1 MKKLLTLA
9 LSVVMFCL
17 FAVQTQAQTQTA
29 VLTSTTEHT
38 WSAPATGTWRVT
50 KIEVWGGGG
59 GGASATNARTVGS
72 GGGSGAYA
80 AYTTP
85 FIMTAEPLYFQVG
98 AGGAAGARG
107 ETTYVKL
114 NANSTDYLARA
125 TGGYGGNSAQIAGTG
140 SSSTSSANANTSRA
154 QALDGT
160 TKTQGNTGGN
170 GSISRTRSGNI
181 FNYTYTFS
189 GKSGIGG
196 ANVNGEAG
204 GAEVSLN
211 NNQASSGN
219 TSNNAGTGGS
229 GALNTKT
236 SNDNSAV
243 GGSGANGQVII
254 TYERLMNIRLDY
266 NDGATPKDSFYVTL
280 NQTYG
285 NNLPDLSNTREHYI
299 FVGWFNGNTQV
310 YSTTSHTTT
319 DDITLVAH
327 WAYAGAITTATFP
340 LAAPCGD
347 YTVSEATPHG
357 YDGTVIYSW
366 KYTVNGGAEQSL
378 DVDKKE
384 LTQADFSQLNQMGG
398 QYVFTRYVT
407 AENQT
412 VASEGTYTI
421 TVPSLSSAGEISTA
435 DIFICTNAEFTIN
448 SVSEATTD
456 YNIEPTYSWICT
468 KVGGSESTIDMNS
481 PSYTTKL
488 LEDGI
493 YVFKRC
499 ATLGCAVPDTSAG
512 SYRLVVKNLSSYTPP
527 TITANFTELCEG
539 GKIEIESANYE
550 LPDVDQNN
558 NYPTF
563 RWMISEDGGSNFS
576 PLQGFYGKKL
586 DLVINNDGDYS
597 FYLDL
602 TYFGNSQCVI
612 STAKANLK
620 VWDDPTIGAPTI
632 NTTTPICPNSEV
644 TMTAGTI
651 QGGVGSYTYTWEFLP
666 AGGDVDNDWV
676 DTAATQATYSS
687 NADGDEITA
696 GNFLVTGDVKYRTK
710 ISNAQGCDYT
720 SVPAALSIKE
730 LPIPTVS
737 QAMDVCPA
745 PGDTAFTTMVTTT
758 DPSYELRWFA
768 NATSTT
774 SIEAPT
780 TSLVNEDVFTYYVAQ
795 YNPTDGC
802 LGARVPVTL
811 TITYTAHLGHDNGN
825 LDQTVCQYGDI
836 ENVTFSHSGDCAPQ
850 VTFKKD
856 GQDINQIA
864 GVTVTTANGITTIA
878 GAPEEA
884 GTFTYH
890 VELHPDAQT
899 VCAAPNDFDG
909 TILVNPVYNVT
920 VDTTICSGS
929 VTISD
934 NNSHSYTFNESGS
947 YTKTLEAVT
956 GCDSVVTV
964 NLYVHEWNQ
973 FGFEDNENLIAGWTS
988 FSSVN
993 SPINADVTG
1002 SVSGSQ
1008 ITYSGWNGS
1017 NSNSQGNLSPSTSS
1031 MITAGGSSLGLIN
1044 HNSRD
1049 LNNGKSIVLKT
1060 NTTGYGN
1067 LKLHFD
1073 YGAQRTYAWLTYSDN
1088 DKAFTSIKFYYSLD
1102 GTNWTA
1108 FTQQGLT
1115 VQLEQAEVTY
1125 GSHDVNISNLSGYNA
1140 DNAQNLYIK
1149 FEFDGAAVST
1159 GIRTNYFLLD
1169 NICISGTKVI
1179 DELEISREDETKPC
1193 CTNQP
1198 LTLMATEP
1206 YTNTNV
1212 EPAVQTPIIY
1222 KWERIVGGVSTV
1234 LDETSYVLIDNDVQ
1248 EGDYQY
1254 VVSVGEAPCGKS
1266 DTLNV
1271 HGIKPAYRLDIVRH
1285 GTVCSNEVD
1294 KVSNITF
1301 TDDCQYVDGMFIV
1314 TPTAD
1319 EMRTPGT
1326 YTCQLSIPT
1335 TENPCDSVITLE
1347 LEVLKA
1353 FDTTVVANICLGETY
1368 VLKDP
1373 NTGGIVFNITPTVEG
1388 TIYETNASTRLLNGC
1403 DSIWH
1408 LTLTTSSVRQALTP
1422 ESNVILAAWPMD
1434 NGITNFKPTCGKR
1447 TIGSS
1452 FSVTGVS
1459 TDPEHASDITNV
1471 SGHAPSSDYCYTTGS
1486 NNGAVCMP
1494 NLWSDCSGLLGSEKY
1509 ANFSGTYFEIKLNP
1523 YDHNNLRL
1531 MFDYK
1536 RENASTSNAQ
1546 AFNQVR
1552 YSYKF
1557 SETGNYTVLGT
1568 ANLNS
1573 TDWTSQT
1580 INFSGAN
1587 NNIIDQEVV
1596 YLKLEFIGGD
1606 RGNTESC
1613 GWVNGSKYLPS
1624 YITIDNVMVL
1634 ADRPVRAQLDGA
1646 AQTCDQTYVCE
1657 GSDVTFSCQG
1667 DDNYFK
1673 FYVVD
1678 ETAGDT
1684 TAFDGNPTLVKT
1696 PTETSTY
1703 KIVAVEQS
1711 TMCDSIWGPF
1721 NVEVVK
1727 APTINITQGE
1737 YELGICGHDAVNNVI
1752 LVENATNSTF
1762 TWLTDHE
1769 GLTETKTTG
1778 NNVDTIKITGT
1789 MSDGGYAGYRIV
1801 ADPDTRCANST
1812 VKQEGSITV
1821 RKVPTFTHTPDKDT
1835 VCQGTNMEFVV
1846 DTTGCNFFQIN
1857 MDERIKWYTQNATLG
1872 IKDTLKYEADEAIHS
1887 ARHYLMVNQNGCTT
1901 VDSIDIVVFKFEA
1914 DTLRLKRSHY
1924 MLNYGE
1930 NYLPVDSLELP
1941 DLMHNGEPVAE
1952 SMIQSI
1958 APRDVQNGIIPVTGM
1973 NELTATIM
1981 WDIVDVCGNTHSRQQ
1996 ILTFELPPCGDE
2008 DHFYATDVD
2017 GNEYHTV
2024 RMGWNCWMREN
2035 LKTLNNPDG
2044 TPVAKA
2050 MGYVNNEFTD
2060 ADNTAAIFG
2069 RLYTWYSAMGI
2080 PEGSDQTPTLNE
2092 FGHVPGICPDGWFMP
2107 APEHY
2112 YTMREVDMDALRTA
2126 EYWLDGGGNNS
2137 TKFSILPAGAYN
2149 SDNGRFENI
2158 LGNAYFWTADLSGG
2172 TQPTT
2177 FMADCNCYM
2186 WQVLNSSPNNGFSVR
2201 CVKEKIKKD

>member
-17 FAVQTQAQTQTA
+17 FAVQTQAQTEPA
-29 VLTSTTEHT
+29 VFTSTSDHT
-38 WSAPATGTWRVT
+38 WSAPSTGTWRVT

-59 GGASATNARTVGS
+59 GGGSATNARTVGS

-80 AYTTP
+80 AYETS
-85 FIMTAEPLYFQVG
+85 FIMTSEPLYFQVG
-98 AGGAAGARG
+98 AGGAAGASG

-114 NANSTDYLARA
+114 NENSTTYLARA
-125 TGGYGGNSAQIAGTG
+125 TGGYGGTNTQIAATG
-140 SSSTSSANANTSRA
+140 SSSNSSANANTSRA

-170 GSISRTRSGNI
+170 GSISRTRSGN
-181 FNYTYTFS
+181 FWNYQYSFS
-189 GKSGIGG
+189 GTSGIGG
-196 ANVNGEAG
+196 KNVNDQDG
-204 GAEVSLN
+204 GASVSLSN
-211 NNQASSGN
+211 NNSSAGK
-219 TSNNAGTGGS
+219 TATNAGAGGS

-236 SNDNSAV
+236 SADNTAV
-243 GGSGANGQVII
+243 GGSGANGQVKI
-254 TYERLMNIRLDY
+254 TYERIMKITLDY
-266 NDGATPKDSFYVTL
+266 NDGVTASSSFYVTL

-285 NNLPDLSNTREHYI
+285 NNLPDPASTREHYI

-327 WAYAGAITTATFP
+327 WAYAGAITTANFT

-378 DVDKKE
+378 AVDKKE
-384 LTQADFSQLNQMGG
+384 LTQADFSQLNQMG

-412 VASEGTYTI
+412 VASEGAYTV

-468 KVGGSESTIDMNS
+468 KVGGSESAIDMNS
-481 PSYTTKL
+481 ASYTGKL
-488 LEDGI
+488 MESGI

-512 SYRLVVKNLSSYTPP
+512 SYTLIVKNLSSYDSP
-527 TITANFTELCEG
+527 TISAKNNITEICEG
-539 GKIEIESANYE
+539 GTIEIESANYE
-550 LPDVDQNN
+550 LPNLDQNN
-558 NYPTF
+558 GYPTF
-563 RWMISEDGGSNFS
+563 KWMISENSGPYTPFQNM
-576 PLQGFYGKKL
+576 YGPKF
-586 DLVINNDGDYS
+586 DQVINDADDYS
-597 FYLDL
+597 IYLEL

-612 STAKANLK
+612 STQPISFTVKN
-620 VWDDPTIGAPTI
+620 DPTIGAPTI
-632 NTTTPICPNSEV
+632 SATEPICPNSEV

-651 QGGVGSYTYTWEFLP
+651 TGGVSTYTYTWEFLP

-676 DTAATQATYSS
+676 DTAASQATYSS
-687 NADGDEITA
+687 NAAGDEITA
-696 GNFLVTGDVKYRTK
+696 GNFLVTGNVQYKTK
-710 ISNAQGCDYT
+710 ISNALGCEAT
-720 SVPAALSIKE
+720 SDPTTLSIIE
-730 LPIPTVS
+730 LPIPDVTP
-737 QAMDVCPA
+737 AMDVCPK
-745 PGDTAFTTMVTTT
+745 PGDTLFTTMVTTT
-758 DPSYELRWFA
+758 DPTYELRWY
-768 NATSTT
+768 NDATSTT
-774 SIEAPT
+774 AIDAPT
-780 TSLVNEDVFTYYVAQ
+780 TSLVNEGVLTYYVAQ
-795 YNPTDGC
+795 YNPANTC

-864 GVTVTTANGITTIA
+864 GVTLTTANGITTIA

-890 VELHPDAQT
+890 VKLEPDAQT
-899 VCAAPNDFDG
+899 VCAAPNYFDG

-934 NNSHSYTFNESGS
+934 KNGHSYTFNQSGNYS
-947 YTKTLEAVT
+947 KTLEAVT

-973 FGFEDNENLIAGWTS
+973 FGFEANEKLIAGWTY
-988 FSSVN
+988 FNSVS

-1002 SVSGSQ
+1002 SASGSQ
-1008 ITYSGWNGS
+1008 ITYSGWNGN
-1017 NSNSQGNLSPSTSS
+1017 NSNSEGNLTPPSTFT
-1031 MITAGGSSLGLIN
+1031 MFTADGKSLGLIN
-1044 HNSRD
+1044 QSSRN

-1060 NTTGYGN
+1060 TTTGYGN

-1073 YGAQRTYAWLTYSDN
+1073 YGAQRTYAYLTYSDN

-1102 GTNWTA
+1102 GTTWTA
-1108 FTQQGLT
+1108 FTQGGLS

-1125 GSHDVNISNLSGYNA
+1125 GSHEVNLSKYSTYNT

-1159 GIRTNYFLLD
+1159 GLRTNYFLLD
-1169 NICISGTKVI
+1169 NICISGTKAI
-1179 DELEISREDETKPC
+1179 DEIELTREDETKPC

-1198 LTLMATEP
+1198 LTLIATEP

-1234 LDETSYVLIDNDVQ
+1234 LDETSHVLTDNDVQ
-1248 EGDYQY
+1248 EGNYQY

-1271 HGIKPAYRLDIVRH
+1271 LGIKPAYHMDIVRH

-1294 KVSNITF
+1294 KVNNITP
-1301 TDDCQYVDGMFIV
+1301 TDNWQYEPGMFIV
-1314 TPTAD
+1314 TPSAN
-1319 EMRTPGT
+1319 ELRKPGI
-1326 YTCQLSIPT
+1326 YECELSIPT
-1335 TENPCDSVITLE
+1335 TENPCDSIIKLV
-1347 LEVLKA
+1347 LEVLES
-1353 FDTTVVANICLGETY
+1353 FDSTVEANICLGETY
-1368 VLKDP
+1368 ILKDP

-1388 TIYETNASTRLLNGC
+1388 TIYETNTSTRLLNGC

-1422 ESNVILAAWPMD
+1422 ESNVTLAAWPMD
-1434 NGITNFKPTCGKR
+1434 NDITNFKPACGKR
-1447 TIGSS
+1447 TTGSS
-1452 FSVTGVS
+1452 FSVVGISDDT
-1459 TDPEHASDITNV
+1459 EHVPGFINV
-1471 SGHAPSSDYCYTTGS
+1471 SGHTPSSDYCYAAAS
-1486 NNGAVCMP
+1486 NNGALQFP

-1509 ANFSGTYFEIKLNP
+1509 ASFSGTYFEIKLNP
-1523 YDHNNLRL
+1523 YDHDNLRL

-1536 RENASTSNAQ
+1536 RENASTNNAQ

-1557 SETGNYTVLGT
+1557 SETGSYTVLGT

-1573 TDWTSQT
+1573 TDWASQT
-1580 INFSGAN
+1580 LNFSGAN
-1587 NNIIDQEVV
+1587 GIIDQDVV
-1596 YLKLEFIGGD
+1596 YLKVEFIGGN

-1613 GWVNGSKYLPS
+1613 GLVNGSQYLPS

-1634 ADRPVRAQLDGA
+1634 ADRPVRAQLDGT
-1646 AQTCDQTYVCE
+1646 AQTCDKTYVCE
-1657 GSDVTFSCQG
+1657 NEEVTFTCQG
-1667 DDNYFK
+1667 DDQYFK

-1684 TAFDGNPTLVKT
+1684 TAFDGSTTLTKT
-1696 PTETSTY
+1696 PTQTSTY

-1711 TMCDSIWGPF
+1711 TMCDSIKPF
-1721 NVEVVK
+1721 TVEVVK

-1737 YELGICGHDAVNNVI
+1737 FELGICGHDAVNNVI
-1752 LVENATNSTF
+1752 VIENATNSTF
-1762 TWLTDHE
+1762 SWLTDHE
-1769 GLTETKTTG
+1769 GLTDTKTTG
-1778 NNVDTIKITGT
+1778 NQADTIKITGT

-1812 VKQEGSITV
+1812 VTQEGSITV
-1821 RKVPTFTHTPDKDT
+1821 RKVPTLTQTIGKDT
-1835 VCQGTNMEFVV
+1835 VCDGTNMQFVI

-1857 MDERIKWYTQNATLG
+1857 MDERIKWYTKDVTLG
-1872 IKDTLKYEADEAIHS
+1872 IKDTLNYVADEAIHS
-1887 ARHYLMVNQNGCTT
+1887 ARHYVMVNQNGCTT
-1901 VDSIDIVVFKFEA
+1901 VDSIDIVVYKFEA

-1952 SMIQSI
+1952 SMIESI
-1958 APRDVQNGIIPVTGM
+1958 KPRDVQNGIIPVTGM
-1973 NELTATIM
+1973 NELTATVI
-1981 WDIVDVCGNTHSRQQ
+1981 WDIVDVCGKTHSRVQN
-1996 ILTFELPPCGDE
+1996 LTFELPPCGDE

-2060 ADNTAAIFG
+2060 ADNTAATFG
-2069 RLYTWYSAMGI
+2069 RLYTWYSCMGI
-2080 PEGSDQTPTLNE
+2080 PEGSNETPTLNE

-2107 APEHY
+2107 APEQFY
-2112 YTMREVDMDALRTA
+2112 SLRDVDMDALRTA

-2158 LGNAYFWTADLSGG
+2158 LGNAYFWTADLSGS
-2172 TQPTT
+2172 TQPKT

-2186 WQVLNSSPNNGFSVR
+2186 WTVLNSSPNNGFSVR
-2201 CVKEKIKKD
+2201 CVKEKEKND